1 MPNATHP
8 ISTLIDYNVSLP
20 SESINLYYTTT
31 NEERCR
37 MLLIDP
43 VEKKSS
49 MASEYLGSENVT
61 QWDGGR
67 CVLVVR
73 LTDVINLI
81 GS

>member
-1 MPNATHP
+1 
-8 ISTLIDYNVSLP
+8 
-20 SESINLYYTTT
+20 
-31 NEERCR
+31 